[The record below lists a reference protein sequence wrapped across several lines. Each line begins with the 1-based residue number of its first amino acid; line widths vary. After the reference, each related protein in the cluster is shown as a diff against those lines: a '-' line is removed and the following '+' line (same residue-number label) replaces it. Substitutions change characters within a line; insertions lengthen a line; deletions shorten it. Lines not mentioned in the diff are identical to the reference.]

1 VGETPLLPWRLP
13 GGTKVHA
20 VVQLIV
26 EHMHEIDVL
35 TLTLYISVSSHGSDQ
50 SHKRRKPT
58 QNVTVDS
65 WREFGELQE
74 EKEKLQQKNEELQQ
88 QQDEYREQ
96 IRDLQQQLNG
106 RVYVSPQRCYAT
118 GKGLEVAVVR
128 RPTTVVMHAVD
139 VDGRECNKPLGS
151 LECELVSEA
160 NKAVVGCEVEKK
172 NSQYEISY
180 QPTHRGK
187 HQLNIRVEGVHIGGS
202 PFSLVVKTPAHLRQK
217 DLLVVSSL
225 MLSIVLVT
233 LTSVKSPIQRLGSP
247 IQIICGIAPPIG
259 VAVRDS
265 GEIVVVEY
273 GNHCVSIFDQNG
285 TKIRTFG
292 SEGSARGQFKGP
304 FGVTIDSAGNI
315 LIADGSNHR
324 IQKFTAEGK
333 FITAVGRKGS
343 GHLEFDLP
351 VDIGFNP
358 TNKKVYI
365 CDCHGH
371 RVQVL
376 NENLTFSSSFGRVGF
391 DNGELHYPMAVA
403 FDSTGSV
410 YVTSRANSRIQI
422 FTPEGIFLRKFGRE
436 DSGVEEL
443 SYPTGISID
452 SNDIVYVT
460 DQSNHR
466 VSVFTRQGR
475 LVQSFGNNGTRLG
488 EFNQPC
494 GIAVDKS
501 GLVYVSDALNKR
513 VQVFNS
519 LG

>member
-1 VGETPLLPWRLP
+1 
-13 GGTKVHA
+13 
-20 VVQLIV
+20 
-26 EHMHEIDVL
+26 MHEIDGSVL
-35 TLTLYISVSSHGSDQ
+35 TLTLYISVSSHGLDQ

-65 WREFGELQE
+65 WREFRELQQ
-74 EKEKLQQKNEELQQ
+74 EKEKLQQEKEELQQ

-118 GKGLEVAVVR
+118 GKGLEVAVVG
-128 RPTTVVMHAVD
+128 RPTTVLMHAVD
-139 VDGRECNKPLGS
+139 VEGRECNKALGI
-151 LECELVSEA
+151 LECELISEA
-160 NKAVVGCEVEKK
+160 NNAVVGGKVEKK

-187 HQLNIRVEGVHIGGS
+187 HQLNIRVEGVHIKGS
-202 PFSLVVKTPAHLRQK
+202 PFTVVVKTPAHLRLGY
-217 DLLVVSSL
+217 LLIVSSL

-273 GNHCVSIFDQNG
+273 GNHCVSIFDHNG
-285 TKIRTFG
+285 AKIRTFG
-292 SEGSARGQFKGP
+292 TVGSAWGQFNGS
-304 FGVTIDSAGNI
+304 FGVAFDSAGKI

-343 GHLEFDLP
+343 GHLKFNLP
-351 VDIGFNP
+351 VGIGFNP
-358 TNKKVYI
+358 FNKKVYV
-365 CDCHGH
+365 CDCYNH

-376 NENLTFSSSFGRVGF
+376 NENLTFSSSLGRTGFG
-391 DNGELHYPMAVA
+391 NGEFHYPMAVA

-410 YVTSRANSRIQI
+410 YVTSRADSRIQI
-422 FTPEGIFLRKFGRE
+422 FTPDGKFLRKFGKKG
-436 DSGVEEL
+436 SGVEEL
-443 SYPTGISID
+443 DYPSGISID

-460 DQSNHR
+460 DQTHHR
-466 VSVFTRQGR
+466 VFVFTRQGR
-475 LVQSFGNNGTRLG
+475 FIQSFGSNGARLG
-488 EFNQPC
+488 EFDQPS